1 MTDIEDQKNNYQNAI
16 NKEIAKFDINPL
28 IIKDK
33 KILLAKRIENVQYG
47 GTWHMPGGKVFLQE
61 RFLDSLKRM
70 TLMKT
75 GLNVDYLFGSKNSSL
90 VGVYDDPAR
99 DPREHVVGITFFC
112 KVIDGTLKAGG
123 NCSEVNFF
131 NESEI
136 GSLKT
141 AFGHDYMLKDGV
153 EILKQKKL
161 I

>member
-1 MTDIEDQKNNYQNAI
+1 MLDIENKKKNYEQAI

-28 IIKDK
+28 IVKDQ

-47 GTWHMPGGKVFLQE
+47 GTWHMPGGKVFLKE

-75 GLNVDYLFGSKNSSL
+75 GLQIDYLFGDKNNSL
-90 VGVYDDPAR
+90 VGVYDDPER

-112 KVIDGTLKAGG
+112 KVIDGNLTAGG
-123 NCSEVNFF
+123 NCSDVRFF
-131 NESEI
+131 TENEI
-136 GSLKT
+136 KSLNT
-141 AFGHDYMLKDGV
+141 AFGHDYMLRDG
-153 EILKQKKL
+153 ILKLKQQNL